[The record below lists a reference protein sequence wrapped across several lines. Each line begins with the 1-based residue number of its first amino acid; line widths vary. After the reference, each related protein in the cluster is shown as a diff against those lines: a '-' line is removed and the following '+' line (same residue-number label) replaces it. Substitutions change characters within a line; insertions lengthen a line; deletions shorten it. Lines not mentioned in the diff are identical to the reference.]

1 MSNLE
6 GPRLP
11 DPRMIPQWQA
21 PPPRRAV
28 DDDGPP
34 PAPGR
39 HAEDP
44 LIRPFFV
51 TGGRTLPLQDG
62 LRIETLVSAQPWAAH
77 APLRFEAQ
85 QIVELCQSPR
95 SVAEIA
101 SGLGV
106 PVGVAKVLIADLA
119 TDGYVTCHQTV
130 EIPIDIIE
138 RIRDRVRAL

>member
-1 MSNLE
+1 
-6 GPRLP
+6 
-11 DPRMIPQWQA
+11 MIPQWQA
-21 PPPRRAV
+21 PAPRHAA

-34 PAPGR
+34 PEPPR
-39 HAEDP
+39 SPDDP

-51 TGGRTLPLQDG
+51 TGGRTHPLRDG
-62 LRIETLVSAQPWAAH
+62 LRVETLISAQPWAAH

-85 QIVELCQSPR
+85 QIVTMCQSPR

-106 PVGVAKVLIADLA
+106 PIGVTKVLIADLA
-119 TDGYVTCHQTV
+119 ADGYVTCHEHV
-130 EIPIDIIE
+130 ELPIDIIE